1 MQLIEI
7 IIIIVLGSAF
17 GSFFNVC
24 IYRLP
29 AKKSIIFPASH
40 CPGCSKAIPIWLNI
54 PILGYIISRGKCKYC
69 ESKIHWHYPLVEF
82 ITPVLF
88 LLLYSRFGLSIVF
101 FQYLILFSFGIV
113 IFFIDA
119 FHQIIPDSLSLPLIP
134 LGILFSLLPFSPVSF
149 RNSLLSAI
157 AGFLL
162 FFLLSWSYVKLKGQ
176 MGLGGGDIKL
186 IAGIGAFLGIAGLIF
201 VILVSSLIGIITII
215 LIRHDF
221 KKHFSFGPFMIIASM
236 LFVLYGIQI
245 IDLYISLFI

>member
-1 MQLIEI
+1 MHPIEI
-7 IIIIVLGSAF
+7 IIIIILGSAF

-29 AKKSIIFPASH
+29 AKKSIVFPASH
-40 CPGCSKAIPIWLNI
+40 CPECSVPIPIWLNI
-54 PILGYIISRGKCKYC
+54 PIIGYLISKGKCKQC
-69 ESKIHWHYPLVEF
+69 DSKIHWHYPLVEF

-88 LLLYSRFGLSIVF
+88 LLLYARLGISIPF

-134 LGILFSLLPFSPVSF
+134 IGLIFSLLPMSSISF

-162 FFLLSWSYVKLKGQ
+162 FFLLSWSYMKLKGQ

-201 VILVSSLIGIITII
+201 VILVSSIIGIITII
-215 LIRHDF
+215 IIRHDL
-221 KKHFSFGPFMIIASM
+221 KKHFSFGPFMVIASI
-236 LFVLYGIQI
+236 LYVLYGIRI